1 MPYRKRRSVRKNNN
15 RSANK
20 NNRSA
25 NNNKK
30 SLRRSKRVA
39 SRKPAVGTL
48 SAQKAT
54 FAAKLGAFMCENEKL
69 SDVVA
74 TPERGF
80 DSTKNGRSVN
90 KRVFGVLPFLHMNIT
105 KPQFMA
111 MLNNSSKS
119 MKNDTQRLCMSNRL
133 ETKLKAVKFNCPKQS
148 AVGNAAFIRSIC
160 ESIENRWEMRKN
172 GRAVLNKIEAV
183 QRKQQQMG
191 IIPAPSLRWCGGL

>member
-1 MPYRKRRSVRKNNN
+1 MPYKRRSVRKNNN

-20 NNRSA
+20 NK
-25 NNNKK
+25 NNNK
-30 SLRRSKRVA
+30 SLRRSKRLA

-74 TPERGF
+74 TPEKGF
-80 DSTKNGRSVN
+80 DSTKNGRAVN
-90 KRVFGVLPFLHMNIT
+90 KRVFGVLPFSHMNIT

-111 MLNNSSKS
+111 MLNNSSKV

-148 AVGNAAFIRSIC
+148 AVGNAAFVKSIC

-191 IIPAPSLRWCGGL
+191 VIPALSLRWCGGV